1 MRQRNKEKVIRET
14 TGKKEWN
21 EVKKSR
27 DKQE

>member
-21 EVKKSR
+21 EVKKGEAL
-27 DKQE
+27 D